1 MKKFAFRLQRLLDIR
16 EAREKEIKN
25 ELAALLNIQ
34 NMERMKQEEYRNRM
48 DAEQRKFNEKLRA
61 GKFSYLDSV
70 MYERFIEF
78 GNKVIQ
84 AAQERIDG
92 MEYEISKVRERLV
105 EASRERKVVE
115 RLKERKYEEFMY
127 EYNREVAKEN
137 EDATQKMYIRKLRQS
152 IQGGEHA

>member
-16 EAREKEIKN
+16 EAREKEIKY

-127 EYNREVAKEN
+127 EYTARSPRRTTTRTRRCTYEA
-137 EDATQKMYIRKLRQS
+137 ASI

>member
-61 GKFSYLDSV
+61 GKFSYLDSM

-137 EDATQKMYIRKLRQS
+137 DDANQKMYIRRLRQS